1 MSRSPIRAFGD
12 DRDRMGIVKR
22 GLKLFEFFGE
32 GNSVN
37 HNTRPWGSYEILHKG
52 PNYQVK
58 RIEVSPQLRFSLQ
71 KHMKRAEKWIVISG
85 TGVATVG
92 KKEIPVKRGSVAEI
106 AIEEVHRMHNTGN
119 EALVFIEV
127 QFGEY
132 LGEDDII
139 RLEDDF
145 NRAKNH

>member
-1 MSRSPIRAFGD
+1 MTA
-12 DRDRMGIVKR
+12 
-22 GLKLFEFFGE
+22 
-32 GNSVN
+32 
-37 HNTRPWGSYEILHKG
+37 NTKPWGNYTVLHKG
-52 PNYQVK
+52 ADFQVK
-58 RIEVSPQLRFSLQ
+58 RVEVNPQLRLSLQ
-71 KHMKRAEKWIVISG
+71 KHLKRAEKWTVVSG

-92 KKEIPVKRGSVAEI
+92 EREIPVKRGSVIEIPVEAE
-106 AIEEVHRMHNTGN
+106 HRMHNTGR

-145 NRAKNH
+145 NRADSQAR